1 MHKLGLVLLIATI
14 VINII
19 AITMKNYTVAIVFST
34 IYIAYVLSSMLT
46 TVAMNP
52 QKRARINPFGDTNA
66 VEVEGP
72 IFTSSIR
79 PRIPKQ
85 DPHPNDPR
93 PNMEPI
99 DISLFPQTYRVNPA
113 VPPVPG
119 PQPTGEGSARWS
131 TGSYDNVGD
140 PRDWELNDR
149 AHDFKTFMALE
160 KITGRSSFNDRASLN
175 GQVDAFFDATRSVSS
190 PDFVRDP
197 SRPKGE

>member
-19 AITMKNYTVAIVFST
+19 AITMKNYTVAIVFSS
-34 IYIAYVLSSMLT
+34 IYIAYAISSMLT
-46 TVAMNP
+46 AVVMNP
-52 QKRARINPFGDTNA
+52 QKRARINPFGNA
-66 VEVEGP
+66 TATEGGGS

-99 DISLFPQTYRVNPA
+99 DISLFPQTYRVNPV

-119 PQPTGEGSARWS
+119 PQPTDGGSTRWS
-131 TGSYDNVGD
+131 TGSYDTVGD
-140 PRDWELNDR
+140 PREWGLNDQV
-149 AHDFKTFMALE
+149 HDFKKFMASE
-160 KITGRSSFNDRASLN
+160 NIKGRSSFNDRESLN
-175 GQVDAFFDATRSVSS
+175 GQVNAFFDTTRSVSS
-190 PDFVRDP
+190 PGFVRDP
-197 SRPKGE
+197 SRLKGE

>member
-19 AITMKNYTVAIVFST
+19 AITMKNYTVAIVFSS
-34 IYIAYVLSSMLT
+34 IYIAYVLSTILT
-46 TVAMNP
+46 TVVMNP
-52 QKRARINPFGDTNA
+52 QKMARINPFGDTNA

-99 DISLFPQTYRVNPA
+99 DLSLFPQTYRVNPV
-113 VPPVPG
+113 VPPVPS
-119 PQPTGEGSARWS
+119 PQPTGGGSARWS
-131 TGSYDNVGD
+131 TGSYDTVGD
-140 PRDWELNDR
+140 PREWGLNDR
-149 AHDFKTFMALE
+149 VHDFKTFME
-160 KITGRSSFNDRASLN
+160 SENIKGRSSFNDRASLN
-175 GQVDAFFDATRSVSS
+175 GQVNAFFDTTRSVSS
-190 PDFVRDP
+190 PGFVRDP

>member
-1 MHKLGLVLLIATI
+1 M
-14 VINII
+14 
-19 AITMKNYTVAIVFST
+19 
-34 IYIAYVLSSMLT
+34 
-46 TVAMNP
+46 
-52 QKRARINPFGDTNA
+52 
-66 VEVEGP
+66 
-72 IFTSSIR
+72 
-79 PRIPKQ
+79 PKQ
-85 DPHPNDPR
+85 DPNPNDPR

>member
-1 MHKLGLVLLIATI
+1 
-14 VINII
+14 
-19 AITMKNYTVAIVFST
+19 MKNYTVAIVFST